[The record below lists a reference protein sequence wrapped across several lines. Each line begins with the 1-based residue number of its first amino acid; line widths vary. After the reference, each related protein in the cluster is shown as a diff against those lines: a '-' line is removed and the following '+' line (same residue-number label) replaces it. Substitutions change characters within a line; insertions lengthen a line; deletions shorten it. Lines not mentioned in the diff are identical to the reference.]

1 MCAFQQRSI
10 FVTSSSESGGG
21 IQVEA
26 IERNRYTA
34 MKKQIALPTMQE
46 PAIYRIRVRGH
57 IDAKW
62 SERLEAMNI
71 TEVQRSDR
79 ENETILVGR
88 LADQAALAGVLNT
101 LYEQH
106 LPVLSVDCLEEG

>member
-1 MCAFQQRSI
+1 
-10 FVTSSSESGGG
+10 
-21 IQVEA
+21 
-26 IERNRYTA
+26 
-34 MKKQIALPTMQE
+34 MKE

-57 IDAKW
+57 LEAKW

-71 TEVQRSDR
+71 TELRHKDK
-79 ENETILVGR
+79 ENESILVGR
-88 LADQAALAGVLNT
+88 LTDQAALAGVLNT

>member
-1 MCAFQQRSI
+1 
-10 FVTSSSESGGG
+10 
-21 IQVEA
+21 
-26 IERNRYTA
+26 
-34 MKKQIALPTMQE
+34 MKEQMALPTMKE

-79 ENETILVGR
+79 EKETILVGR
-88 LADQAALAGVLNT
+88 LADQAALAGVMNT

-106 LPVLSVDCLEEG
+106 LPVLSVDCLGEG

>member
-1 MCAFQQRSI
+1 M
-10 FVTSSSESGGG
+10 
-21 IQVEA
+21 
-26 IERNRYTA
+26 N
-34 MKKQIALPTMQE
+34 KQIALPTMKE

-57 IDAKW
+57 LDPKW
-62 SERLEAMNI
+62 SERLEGMNI
-71 TEVQRSDR
+71 TEVRHSEKDDQ
-79 ENETILVGR
+79 TILVGR

>member
-1 MCAFQQRSI
+1 
-10 FVTSSSESGGG
+10 
-21 IQVEA
+21 
-26 IERNRYTA
+26 
-34 MKKQIALPTMQE
+34 MKKRIAIPIMKE

-57 IDAKW
+57 LDAKW
-62 SERLEAMNI
+62 SDRLEAMNI
-71 TEVQRSDR
+71 TELQHNDR

-88 LADQAALAGVLNT
+88 LADQAALAGVMNT

>member
-1 MCAFQQRSI
+1 
-10 FVTSSSESGGG
+10 
-21 IQVEA
+21 
-26 IERNRYTA
+26 
-34 MKKQIALPTMQE
+34 MKE

-57 IDAKW
+57 LDAMW

-71 TEVQRSDR
+71 TELRHKEK

-106 LPVLSVDCLEEG
+106 LPVLSVACLEEG

>member
-1 MCAFQQRSI
+1 
-10 FVTSSSESGGG
+10 
-21 IQVEA
+21 
-26 IERNRYTA
+26 
-34 MKKQIALPTMQE
+34 MKQQIALPTMKE

-57 IDAKW
+57 LDAKW
-62 SERLEAMNI
+62 SDRLEAMNI
-71 TEVQRSDR
+71 TETQNTDGHDES
-79 ENETILVGR
+79 ILVGR

>member
-1 MCAFQQRSI
+1 
-10 FVTSSSESGGG
+10 
-21 IQVEA
+21 
-26 IERNRYTA
+26 
-34 MKKQIALPTMQE
+34 MKE

-62 SERLEAMNI
+62 SERLEGMNI
-71 TEVQRSDR
+71 TQGRHSEKDD
-79 ENETILVGR
+79 ETILVGR
-88 LADQAALAGVLNT
+88 LADQAALAGVMNT